1 MVTILKLMK
10 LAGLKF
16 EYLQFVCANLW
27 IHLCVILG
35 IKMASTGGGCRRIFL
50 AQFRP
55 DSDVQ
60 MVSVGVSHVK
70 FWTLAGSQLIGK
82 DPIFPKSVSAKMQTM
97 LSMAFAPVRMCCVY
111 ST

>member
-1 MVTILKLMK
+1 
-10 LAGLKF
+10 
-16 EYLQFVCANLW
+16 
-27 IHLCVILG
+27 
-35 IKMASTGGGCRRIFL
+35 MAATKGGCKRIFL

-60 MVSVGVSHVK
+60 LVTVGVGHVK

-97 LSMAFAPVRMCCVY
+97 LSMAFAPVSGHC
-111 ST
+111 